1 MKISEVVDRSVLTF
15 FGSGLFPVAPGTAGS
30 LAALVV
36 GWGAWNICD
45 PSFQPYLFPLLG
57 ILASAGCVICGER
70 IEALFGKKD
79 PGAVVIDEAAGQWL
93 ALSALPWLAPGSVDQ
108 IWPWAAAFVG
118 FRILDVLKPFG
129 IRRLESLPRGWGVLL
144 DDVAAGLV
152 VAPLLWIGMRYW
164 GAS

>member
-1 MKISEVVDRSVLTF
+1 LKISEVVDRSVLTF

-45 PSFQPYLFPLLG
+45 RSFQPYLFPLLG

-70 IEALFGKKD
+70 IDALFGKKD

-93 ALSALPWLAPGSVDQ
+93 ALSALPWLAPTAVEG
-108 IWPWAAAFVG
+108 WTPWLLAFFL
-118 FRILDVLKPFG
+118 FRFFDVLKPLG

-152 VAPLLWIGMRYW
+152 VVPILLLGYRYML
-164 GAS
+164 GS

>member
-1 MKISEVVDRSVLTF
+1 M
-15 FGSGLFPVAPGTAGS
+15 
-30 LAALVV
+30 
-36 GWGAWNICD
+36 
-45 PSFQPYLFPLLG
+45 
-57 ILASAGCVICGER
+57 
-70 IEALFGKKD
+70 
-79 PGAVVIDEAAGQWL
+79 VIDEAAGQWL
-93 ALSALPWLAPGSVDQ
+93 ALSALPWLAPRSVDQ